1 MPYLGVKPA
10 DITSATEAEIAGD
23 LTVDTNTLHVDAA
36 NNRVGVGT
44 TSPADHLAVVASGAN
59 AHISVDRSD
68 GATGRTVLIHSS
80 SGGQLQTT
88 GSVPLIFGTADTER
102 GRFLSGGGLTFNG
115 DTAAANALDDYEEG
129 TYTPQISA
137 TDGIGTL
144 AYSTQVGTY
153 TKIGNTVTF
162 QLFIQVSSKGTVA
175 GTIRL
180 TLPFT
185 AANVTNAFQSAA
197 VRNDNVTGGSF
208 SGNEQGGRIHANENI
223 IRLDVIG
230 SGTRSNFTAGNLLN
244 NTNFIV
250 SGSYRVN

>member
-102 GRFLSGGGLTFNG
+102 GRFLSGGGLTFTG

-129 TYTPQISA
+129 TFTPTITTASSYGQQLGA
-137 TDGIGTL
+137 
-144 AYSTQVGTY
+144 Y
-153 TKIGNTVTF
+153 TKIGNLVNVQVTMYF
-162 QLFIQVSSKGTVA
+162 VQSGTTMGAIQG
-175 GTIRL
+175 
-180 TLPFT
+180 LPFALADGNYLSIFLKEWYSFGT
-185 AANVTNAFQSAA
+185 AHMTFVQSGATA
-197 VRNDNVTGGSF
+197 
-208 SGNEQGGRIHANENI
+208 
-223 IRLDVIG
+223 
-230 SGTRSNFTAGNLLN
+230 TAGIRDVASNSLTASN
-244 NTNFIV
+244 
-250 SGSYRVN
+250 GSTYGWAFSFTYQTT

>member
-1 MPYLGVKPA
+1 MTQARDLA
-10 DITSATEAEIAGD
+10 DGKF
-23 LTVDTNTLHVDAA
+23 DTNTLVVDAA

-44 TSPADHLAVVASGAN
+44 ASPTAELHVGDGSGSSDNTRLRILGGTSGYSTIQLGDSNSAN
-59 AHISVDRSD
+59 I
-68 GATGRTVLIHSS
+68 
-80 SGGQLQTT
+80 GQLQYDH
-88 GSVPLIFGTADTER
+88 SSNFLAVRVNAAER
-102 GRFLSGGGLTFNG
+102 ARFLSGGGLTFNG